1 VTSETL
7 LAELSRAV
15 EYPRVRKASAW
26 PERRRDELLHRI
38 SEQTIVVA
46 PGVEITASRDPDDNR
61 VLEAAIAGQADA
73 IVTGDRDLF
82 RSANSKASRS
92 SRRHGCSRCS
102 SSGDSVSRRRRS
114 A

>member
-1 VTSETL
+1 M
-7 LAELSRAV
+7 AELSGAV

-73 IVTGDRDLF
+73 IVTGDRDLLSLGEF
-82 RSANSKASRS
+82 EGIPIISPAQLLAMLEL
-92 SRRHGCSRCS
+92 GP
-102 SSGDSVSRRRRS
+102 
-114 A
+114 